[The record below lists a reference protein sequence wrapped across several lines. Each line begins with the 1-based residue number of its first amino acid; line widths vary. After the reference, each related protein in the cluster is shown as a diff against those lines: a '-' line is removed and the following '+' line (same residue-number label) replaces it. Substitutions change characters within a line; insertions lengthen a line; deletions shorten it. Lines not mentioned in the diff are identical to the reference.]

1 MATLEHTIASHASD
15 VNWVT
20 FSSTVLA
27 SCSGDK
33 TVRLWEVGTWA
44 ELPCSPLLGHSYP
57 VHCCCFSSFGTQ
69 LATCSTDGTINLW
82 GSKSGQRL
90 TTLAHPRNNGM
101 RTVSFSPD
109 SNVLVAGSVDGTLVL
124 WDAYTKEMLSPQGL
138 GPHGPA
144 VVIEA
149 HDTSICACAFTPDG
163 NFLLSGSMEGN
174 MKLWDGRYGNNKC
187 LYYLAEGH
195 DLGVTCCVFSPTFG
209 SANPD
214 NPVPETQ
221 PRMQYFMLAS
231 CGADMLVKLWDVHV
245 SPGYDMRLRV
255 NLQGHSATVN
265 ACAFSPDGKRLASG
279 SVDRAAI
286 VWNPLTGEK
295 LYMLTGHPRCVT
307 TVAFSLDGMYLA
319 TGCMDRTV
327 RIWRLADGP
336 AVIPVQGA
344 SKTDSQTEM
353 LVDVQDAA
361 TPIRTQET
369 TEPAQPKSKPLS
381 DWSVEEVCSWLRG
394 KGLEHHVET
403 FRENEID
410 GNELKQLTN
419 ETLSKDLGIAALGQ
433 RNKILR
439 GIKALQESESSSTS
453 GQAQANLAALASA
466 LPPQLMQNLPALVST
481 FAPSLM
487 ANMAQSTGPTVT
499 TSKGATPQASSDDK
513 VPDEYLCPI
522 SREIMVDPVIAS
534 DGYTYERKSIE
545 SWLQKG
551 KMTSPMTNAL
561 LPNMNLTPNRMLKM
575 LIQRHFGGQ

>member
-15 VNWVT
+15 VNWVA

-138 GPHGPA
+138 GPPGPP

-214 NPVPETQ
+214 NPLPDT
-221 PRMQYFMLAS
+221 RLQYFMLAS
-231 CGADMLVKLWDVHV
+231 CGADMLVKLWDVQV

-265 ACAFSPDGKRLASG
+265 SCAFTPDGKRLASG

-307 TVAFSLDGMYLA
+307 TVAFSLDAMYLA

-336 AVIPVQGA
+336 AVIPVQDAA
-344 SKTDSQTEM
+344 SKTESPTEM
-353 LVDVQDAA
+353 LVDVDNAA
-361 TPIRTQET
+361 APITAQKT
-369 TEPAQPKSKPLS
+369 TEPPQPKRKPLS
-381 DWSVEEVCSWLRG
+381 DWSVEQVCDWLRE
-394 KGLEHHVET
+394 KGLEQHVQT

-410 GNELKQLTN
+410 GSELKQLTN

-439 GIKALQESESSSTS
+439 GIKALEESESSTS
-453 GQAQANLAALASA
+453 SGQANLAALASA

-487 ANMAQSTGPTVT
+487 ANMAQSEGPTVT
-499 TSKGATPQASSDDK
+499 TTQAAAADDK

-545 SWLQKG
+545 SWLHKG

-575 LIQRHFGGQ
+575 LIQRHFGGGQ